1 MKEIH
6 FHVDGKGIYE
16 PYQLLTRYADTE
28 DAIDNGTPYIET
40 TSMAHLS
47 FDLLDQG
54 YRIFVHKN
62 NTIVEFKPGMDNP
75 MNKDIRRA
83 HLILKLFMAGCFDE
97 MFD

>member
-6 FHVDGKGIYE
+6 FFVDNYGLGVRRYVTDYVTTGKLIARGEEI
-16 PYQLLTRYADTE
+16 
-28 DAIDNGTPYIET
+28 IHT

-62 NTIVEFKPGMDNP
+62 YKCIEFKPGMDNP

-83 HLILKLFMAGCFDE
+83 NNILKMFIAGCFDE
-97 MFD
+97 MFI

>member
-6 FHVDGKGIYE
+6 FHVDDSCTKGYYVAFDFAITKAMIY
-16 PYQLLTRYADTE
+16 YGV
-28 DAIDNGTPYIET
+28 ICIHT

-62 NTIVEFKPGMDNP
+62 HKCIEFKPGMENP

-83 HLILKLFMAGCFDE
+83 NNILKMFIAGYFDE
-97 MFD
+97 MFN